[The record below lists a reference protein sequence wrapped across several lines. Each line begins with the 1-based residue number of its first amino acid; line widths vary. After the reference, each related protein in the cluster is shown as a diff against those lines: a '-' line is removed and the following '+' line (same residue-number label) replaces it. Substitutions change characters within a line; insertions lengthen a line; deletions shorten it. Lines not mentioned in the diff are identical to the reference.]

1 MPRSGIG
8 CNALLDLN
16 TWRLN
21 CVSWLYSQALVAAFL
36 EENSL
41 DGEPY
46 AQLNVMPTQ
55 HKFWRNDKPM
65 DASTLSRF
73 GLTCAVL
80 TEGRGEDL
88 LTWYR
93 EAFLARTSAPQARA
107 QESTASAADCG
118 DKWQGSFAKYDHDS
132 HSWRTHQRSLLGGFT
147 EFSETWPRWGWM
159 RDGACW
165 EQTTAVPTTNESASG
180 LWPTPVASDTG
191 DRKSCYAQGGT
202 PLSLAVKWP
211 TPRASDGAK
220 GGPNQR
226 GSKGDLTLPSAVMK
240 WPTPRANDAE
250 KRGAIANDPR
260 NGLPAAVLHFP
271 TPTATAHKGW
281 SKNHNRA
288 DTNDRI
294 DYTIAREAAES
305 GEIGR
310 LNPTWVEWLMGW
322 PIGWTELKPL
332 EMGRWREWLRQHS
345 VF

>member
-1 MPRSGIG
+1 M
-8 CNALLDLN
+8 
-16 TWRLN
+16 
-21 CVSWLYSQALVAAFL
+21 SWLYSQALVAAFS
-36 EENSL
+36 EENSW
-41 DGEPY
+41 DGEPC

-55 HKFWRNDKPM
+55 HKFWRSDKPM

-80 TEGRGEDL
+80 TEGRGEEL

-93 EAFLARTSAPQARA
+93 EAFLARTSAPQVRA
-107 QESTASAADCG
+107 QESTANAAGCG
-118 DKWQGSFAKYDHDS
+118 DKWHGSFAKYDHDS
-132 HSWRTHQRSLLGGFT
+132 HTWRTHQRSLLGDFT

-159 RDGACW
+159 RDGVCW
-165 EQTTAVPTTNESASG
+165 EQTTAVPTTSASASG
-180 LWPTPVASDTG
+180 LWQTPVADDAV
-191 DRKSCYAQGGT
+191 DRKKGKWNSRGEPKLSAQV
-202 PLSLAVKWP
+202 L
-211 TPRASDGAK
+211 
-220 GGPNQR
+220 
-226 GSKGDLTLPSAVMK
+226 K

-294 DYTIAREAAES
+294 DYTIEREAAES

-332 EMGRWREWLRQHS
+332 EMDRWREWLRQHS

>member
-1 MPRSGIG
+1 M
-8 CNALLDLN
+8 
-16 TWRLN
+16 
-21 CVSWLYSQALVAAFL
+21 SWLYSQALVAAFL

-165 EQTTAVPTTNESASG
+165 EQTTAVPTTNGNASG
-180 LWPTPVASDTG
+180 LWQTPVAD
-191 DRKSCYAQGGT
+191 DAANRKDGKWNSLGEPKLSAQV
-202 PLSLAVKWP
+202 LKWP
-211 TPRASDGAK
+211 TPQAHDVQK
-220 GGPNQR
+220 GNANRVGRYGTKHGGRNLN
-226 GSKGDLTLPSAVMK
+226 DWVAK
-240 WPTPRANDAE
+240 WPTPMANDAE
-250 KRGAIANDPR
+250 KRGALANDPR

-294 DYTIAREAAES
+294 DYTIEREAAES

>member
-1 MPRSGIG
+1 MTRSGIG

-41 DGEPY
+41 DGEPC

-93 EAFLARTSAPQARA
+93 EAFLARTSAPQTRA

-165 EQTTAVPTTNESASG
+165 EQTTAVPTTNGNASG
-180 LWPTPVASDTG
+180 LWQTPVAD
-191 DRKSCYAQGGT
+191 DAANRKDGKWNSRGEPKLSAQV
-202 PLSLAVKWP
+202 L
-211 TPRASDGAK
+211 
-220 GGPNQR
+220 
-226 GSKGDLTLPSAVMK
+226 K

-294 DYTIAREAAES
+294 DYTIEREAAES

-322 PIGWTELKPL
+322 PIGWTDLKPL
-332 EMGRWREWLRQHS
+332 EMDRWREWLRQHS